1 MAVKVV
7 VVYNRRYQ
15 TINVY
20 IHGLEELFKILK
32 KYNFEQGDEEDGT
45 LWWFGYPED
54 VKDMMTFVEEL
65 KKVADS
71 VEYVEEQ

>member
-1 MAVKVV
+1 MIKIVV
-7 VVYNRRYQ
+7 VNNKK

-20 IHGLEELFKILK
+20 IHGLEKIFEVLR
-32 KYNFEQGDEEDGT
+32 KYNFEQGDENDV

-54 VKDMMTFVEEL
+54 VDLTKLIDEL
-65 KKVADS
+65 KKVAI